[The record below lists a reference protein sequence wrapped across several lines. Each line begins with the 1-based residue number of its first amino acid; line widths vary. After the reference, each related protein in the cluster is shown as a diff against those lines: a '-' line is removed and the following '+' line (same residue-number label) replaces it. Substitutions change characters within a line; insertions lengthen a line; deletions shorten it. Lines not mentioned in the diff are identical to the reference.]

1 MPIDFSFAVIA
12 AGRMYSSLPLW
23 KFLECLTIP
32 VAANW
37 LVGIDAGSFG
47 LLDVLAVVD
56 LINNAV
62 TGLVELAQEQLFV
75 GFPVLLSHGSGAA
88 AEDNVVFDIG
98 LCRVRRSQCSECNS
112 DHHQQSCHGE
122 QKTFASA
129 VA

>member
-1 MPIDFSFAVIA
+1 M
-12 AGRMYSSLPLW
+12 
-23 KFLECLTIP
+23 TIP

-75 GFPVLLSHGSGAA
+75 GFLVLLSHGSGAT
-88 AEDNVVFDIG
+88 AEDDVVFDIG
-98 LCRVRRSQCSECNS
+98 LCGVRRSQ
-112 DHHQQSCHGE
+112 
-122 QKTFASA
+122 
-129 VA
+129 